1 MNKLKNDI
9 KTRTPEEL
17 EQIKIDII
25 KLLLEKNVSLEDI
38 QNLSGK
44 SISEIKAIG
53 ELRFFVK

>member
-38 QNLSGK
+38 QHLSGK

-53 ELRFFVK
+53 ELKD